1 VKEAKEFKE
10 KADRNGEKL
19 IVLPQVSLPAP
30 PSTTTWR
37 VINDSILL
45 VVSIENDFLLN
56 LPDLH
61 IRKNGLE
68 RLFDVRWPPGPCFSV
83 RLSELINFVFFLQT
97 NISTRVELL
106 I

>member
-1 VKEAKEFKE
+1 MKEAKEFKE

-45 VVSIENDFLLN
+45 VVSIENDFLRN

-61 IRKNGLE
+61 IRENGLE
-68 RLFDVRWPPGPCFSV
+68 RLFDVYKKILPSLGK
-83 RLSELINFVFFLQT
+83 FLQV
-97 NISTRVELL
+97 SVLCD
-106 I
+106 